1 MKKYIFELNHPKHY
15 YQFKYI
21 MQILQQQGNEI
32 LVLARDKDVLL
43 KVLEEE
49 NIPYT
54 IFGKHHKSMSAKIL
68 GTFSLIKNYLSIARR
83 YNPDIIVSKGS
94 WYGTFTAKLLRRKSV
109 IFIDSEVVTINNK
122 FVVPIC
128 TKVITPQSFKL
139 NYGPRHIRIPGIFE
153 DCYLAPTVFQ
163 PDPSIVPNY
172 NLRQPYAILRF
183 VGWEANHDVGR
194 FGFTLQQKENLV
206 KVLSQHLTVY
216 ISSEK
221 PLPPHL
227 DKYRLPTP
235 AALIHH
241 VLSAATLYVGDSQT
255 MSAEAALLGTPAIR
269 SNSFVGPND
278 MSNFVMLQ
286 NQHQLLMNIAD
297 PHEAI
302 RQAEI
307 LASTPQKEQWMQ
319 RRQQYYTQI
328 GDINNQIVQIL
339 SNL

>member
-1 MKKYIFELNHPKHY
+1 VKYIFELNHPKHY

-21 MQILQQQGNEI
+21 MQILQQQGHQI

-43 KVLEEE
+43 NVLKEE

-54 IFGKHHKSMSAKIL
+54 IFGKHHKSMATKIL
-68 GTFSLIKNYLSIARR
+68 GTFSLIKNYLAIARH

-109 IFIDSEVVTINNK
+109 IFIDSEVVTINNR

-128 TKVITPQSFKL
+128 TRVITPQSFKL
-139 NYGPRHIRIPGIFE
+139 DYGKKHIRVAGIFE
-153 DCYLAPTVFQ
+153 DCYLAPSVFQ
-163 PDPSIVPNY
+163 PDPTVIQRY
-172 NLRQPYAILRF
+172 NLQQPYAVLRF
-183 VGWEANHDVGR
+183 VGWQANHDVGR
-194 FGFTLQQKENLV
+194 YGFTQQQKEKLV
-206 KVLSQHLTVY
+206 STLSQYLTVY

-227 DKYRLPTP
+227 AQYQLPTP

-241 VLSAATLYVGDSQT
+241 VLSGANLYVGDSQT

-269 SNSFVGPND
+269 SNSFVGPDD
-278 MSNFVMLQ
+278 MSNFIMLQ
-286 NQHQLLMNIAD
+286 NQHNLLYNIAD
-297 PHEAI
+297 PERAI
-302 RQAEI
+302 AQAQN
-307 LASTPQKEQWMQ
+307 LASNPQKELWQQ
-319 RRQQYYTQI
+319 RREQYYTQI

-339 SNL
+339 TTL